1 VILAAALL
9 VLIALGLFVA
19 GLLTGITFWYWA
31 CVAVSALA
39 AVLLLVARR
48 QLARAGDEEPARP
61 RAREVAPPPPA
72 EEQDDAEPEPARAD
86 PEPAGV
92 AATEDRALEDRALED
107 HAPEDHAGSPPQSAG
122 ATASSAAPPAGGA
135 DAVDGSGD
143 PPAEDVEVSDLLL
156 VVEMHD
162 DVFVL
167 DEHPRYHLADCRW
180 LADREAIPLPVDEA
194 RTDGFTPC
202 GTCSPD
208 RHLAQV
214 ARARKSAQA
223 P

>member
-9 VLIALGLFVA
+9 VLVALGLFVA
-19 GLLTGITFWYWA
+19 GLLSGITFWYWA

-48 QLARAGDEEPARP
+48 QLARADDEAPARP
-61 RAREVAPPPPA
+61 RAREAAAAPPP
-72 EEQDDAEPEPARAD
+72 EEKPDQPEPEPERERAD
-86 PEPAGV
+86 PEPLQAQPEPV
-92 AATEDRALEDRALED
+92 AE
-107 HAPEDHAGSPPQSAG
+107 APQ
-122 ATASSAAPPAGGA
+122 PAA
-135 DAVDGSGD
+135 DAVEASGD
-143 PPAEDVEVSDLLL
+143 PPAEDVEGGDLLL

-162 DVFVL
+162 DVFVV

-202 GTCSPD
+202 GICSPD

-214 ARARKSAQA
+214 ARARKSAETS
-223 P
+223 

>member
-1 VILAAALL
+1 VILGAALL

-19 GLLTGITFWYWA
+19 GLLSGVTFWYWA

-48 QLARAGDEEPARP
+48 QLTRADDEAPARP
-61 RAREVAPPPPA
+61 RTREAAAPAPA
-72 EEQDDAEPEPARAD
+72 EERDEAEPEPAGAR
-86 PEPAGV
+86 PESAG
-92 AATEDRALEDRALED
+92 AEAESSTEDDE
-107 HAPEDHAGSPPQSAG
+107 SPQETAG
-122 ATASSAAPPAGGA
+122 ATASGAEPPEREAE
-135 DAVDGSGD
+135 AVDGSGD
-143 PPAEDVEVSDLLL
+143 PPAEDVEIGDLLL

-162 DVFVL
+162 DVFVV

-202 GTCSPD
+202 GICSPD

-214 ARARKSAQA
+214 ARARKSADTS
-223 P
+223 